1 MKRLHGMELF
11 AEVAKAH
18 SFSRAA
24 AALGVPASTVSRHV
38 AELERSVGL
47 RLLNRTTRRV
57 ELTEAGRL
65 YFERCRRIVA
75 EAEVAHEELRGQ
87 LEVPSGPLR
96 IQVSTA
102 YAMDA
107 LLPALAAFGKR
118 YPGVRFHMGLAGG
131 PGGIR
136 APEAWDVSVR
146 FGELPDSSLVA
157 RRLGAISAR
166 LYASPDY
173 LAARGAPAS
182 PADLAD
188 HDCIGL
194 RTGGGHAAPWQLL
207 QHAERFVE
215 DSPPRYCVDDAGT
228 AERLAVLG
236 AGVAALG
243 GDMSLRLRSGE
254 LARVLPRWSLQPMD
268 VHAVTDT
275 RLLPAKTRRFID
287 FLSDYLDG
295 LAGSARSATGRE
307 ALADDPDAVGAGSVG
322 AGAVSNG

>member
-47 RLLNRTTRRV
+47 RLLNRSTRRV

-96 IQVSTA
+96 IQVAAA

-107 LLPALAAFGKR
+107 LLPALAAFGKH
-118 YPGVRFHMGLAGG
+118 YPDVCFHLSLAGTQ
-131 PGGIR
+131 GGDR
-136 APEAWDVSVR
+136 APEPCDVSIR
-146 FGELPDSSLVA
+146 FGGLPDSSLVA
-157 RRLGAISAR
+157 RRLGALHAR

-173 LAARGAPAS
+173 LASRGAPDA
-182 PADLAD
+182 PADLAA

-194 RTGGGHAAPWQLL
+194 RTGGGQSEPWRLQRRDNRYLMTAA
-207 QHAERFVE
+207 H
-215 DSPPRYCVDDAGT
+215 RYCVDDAGM

-236 AGVAALG
+236 AGIAALG
-243 GDMSLRLRSGE
+243 GDQRARLKAGE
-254 LARVLPRWSLQPMD
+254 LASVLPQWDLCPIE
-268 VHAVTDT
+268 VHAVTET

-287 FLSDYLDG
+287 FLADYLDTP
-295 LAGSARSATGRE
+295 AASAQSGARVE
-307 ALADDPDAVGAGSVG
+307 PDASGT
-322 AGAVSNG
+322 GAVSSG

>member
-24 AALGVPASTVSRHV
+24 AALGVPPSTVSRHV

-47 RLLNRTTRRV
+47 RLLNRSTRRV

-96 IQVSTA
+96 IHVSAA

-107 LLPALAAFGKR
+107 MLPALAAFGKR
-118 YPGVRFHMGLAGG
+118 YPDIRFHMSLAGTLCG
-131 PGGIR
+131 DR
-136 APEAWDVSVR
+136 APEACDVSIR
-146 FGELPDSSLVA
+146 FGGLPDSSNVA
-157 RRLGAISAR
+157 RRLGALRAR

-173 LAARGAPAS
+173 LAARGAPDA
-182 PADLAD
+182 PADRAG

-194 RTGGGHAAPWQLL
+194 RTAGSQAAPWDL
-207 QHAERFVE
+207 QGAGEHQVVSA
-215 DSPPRYCVDDAGT
+215 PHRYCVDDAGM

-236 AGVAALG
+236 AGIAALG
-243 GDMSLRLRSGE
+243 GDMGARIRAGE
-254 LARVLPRWSLQPMD
+254 LASVLPRWSLSPIE
-268 VHAVTDT
+268 VHAVTET
-275 RLLPAKTRRFID
+275 RLLPAKTRCFID
-287 FLSDYLDG
+287 FLADYLDPSAASARADG
-295 LAGSARSATGRE
+295 LAGT
-307 ALADDPDAVGAGSVG
+307 
-322 AGAVSNG
+322 GAVCSGAAGLGATSKG

>member
-1 MKRLHGMELF
+1 MELF

-47 RLLNRTTRRV
+47 RLLNRSTRRV

-96 IQVSTA
+96 IQVAAA

-107 LLPALAAFGKR
+107 LLPALAAFGKH
-118 YPGVRFHMGLAGG
+118 YPDVRFHLSLAGTQ
-131 PGGIR
+131 GGDR
-136 APEAWDVSVR
+136 APEACDVSIR
-146 FGELPDSSLVA
+146 FGGLPDSSLVA
-157 RRLGAISAR
+157 RRLGALHAR

-173 LAARGAPAS
+173 LASRGAPDT
-182 PADLAD
+182 PADLAG

-194 RTGGGHAAPWQLL
+194 RTGGGQSEPWRLQRRDNRYLMTAA
-207 QHAERFVE
+207 H
-215 DSPPRYCVDDAGT
+215 RYCVDDAGM

-236 AGVAALG
+236 AGIAALG
-243 GDMSLRLRSGE
+243 GDQRARLKAGE
-254 LARVLPRWSLQPMD
+254 LASVLPQWDLCPIE
-268 VHAVTDT
+268 VHAVTET

-287 FLSDYLDG
+287 FLADYLDTP
-295 LAGSARSATGRE
+295 AAASARPGRAE
-307 ALADDPDAVGAGSVG
+307 PDASGT
-322 AGAVSNG
+322 GAVSNG

>member
-24 AALGVPASTVSRHV
+24 AALGVPTSTVSRHV

-47 RLLNRTTRRV
+47 RLLNRSTRRV

-118 YPGVRFHMGLAGG
+118 YPRVRFHMSLTGG
-131 PGGIR
+131 PGGDR
-136 APEAWDVSVR
+136 APEACDVSVR
-146 FGELPDSSLVA
+146 FGELPDSCLVA

-182 PADLAD
+182 PADLAS

-194 RTGGGHAAPWQLL
+194 RTGGGQTAPWHL
-207 QHAERFVE
+207 QRRGDQFLMDATH
-215 DSPPRYCVDDAGT
+215 RYCVDDAGM

-243 GDMSLRLRSGE
+243 GDMHARVRAGE
-254 LARVLPRWSLQPMD
+254 LASVLPRWSLQPIE

-287 FLSDYLDG
+287 FLSDYLDTPDD
-295 LAGSARSATGRE
+295 SAASITRAEPAE
-307 ALADDPDAVGAGSVG
+307 ALDAVGLDDAGD
-322 AGAVSNG
+322 GAVSNG

>member
-24 AALGVPASTVSRHV
+24 AALGVPPSTVSRHV

-47 RLLNRTTRRV
+47 RLLNRNTRRV

-75 EAEVAHEELRGQ
+75 EAEVAHEELRSQ

-96 IQVSTA
+96 IHVSAA

-107 LLPALAAFGKR
+107 MLPALTAFGKR
-118 YPGVRFHMGLAGG
+118 YPDIRFHMSLAGAQCAD
-131 PGGIR
+131 R
-136 APEAWDVSVR
+136 APEACDVSIL
-146 FGELPDSSLVA
+146 FGDLPDSSKVA
-157 RRLGAISAR
+157 RRLGALHAR

-173 LAARGAPAS
+173 LAARGAPAD
-182 PADLAD
+182 PADLAR

-194 RTGGGHAAPWQLL
+194 RTGGGQSAPWTL
-207 QHAERFVE
+207 QRRDDRHQVTA
-215 DSPPRYCVDDAGT
+215 PHRYCVDDAGM

-236 AGVAALG
+236 AGIAALG
-243 GDMSLRLRSGE
+243 GDLGTRIRAGE
-254 LARVLPRWSLQPMD
+254 LASVLPRWGLSPIE
-268 VHAVTDT
+268 VHAVTET

-287 FLSDYLDG
+287 FMADYLDPSAASSRIG
-295 LAGSARSATGRE
+295 VLAGDRAKS
-307 ALADDPDAVGAGSVG
+307 GASGL
-322 AGAVSNG
+322 GAVSNG

>member
-24 AALGVPASTVSRHV
+24 ATLGVPTSTVSRHV

-96 IQVSTA
+96 IHVSKA

-107 LLPALAAFGKR
+107 MLPALAAFGKR
-118 YPGVRFHMGLAGG
+118 YSDIRFHMSLAGAECG
-131 PGGIR
+131 DR
-136 APEAWDVSVR
+136 APEACDVSIR
-146 FGELPDSSLVA
+146 FGELSDSSQIS
-157 RRLGAISAR
+157 RRLGVLHAS

-173 LAARGAPAS
+173 LASRGVPGAPA
-182 PADLAD
+182 DLES

-194 RTGGGHAAPWQLL
+194 RSGGGQTAPWSMQRL
-207 QHAERFVE
+207 EDRFQMPAVH
-215 DSPPRYCVDDAGT
+215 RYCVDDAGM

-236 AGVAALG
+236 AGIAALG
-243 GDMSLRLRSGE
+243 GDLSGRIQAGE
-254 LARVLPRWSLQPMD
+254 LARVLPAWSLRPTA
-268 VHAVTDT
+268 VHAVTET

-287 FLSDYLDG
+287 FLADYLNTAAPSPVSG
-295 LAGSARSATGRE
+295 MQARAPAARSSAIRHG
-307 ALADDPDAVGAGSVG
+307 
-322 AGAVSNG
+322 

>member
-47 RLLNRTTRRV
+47 RLLNRSTRRV

-96 IQVSTA
+96 IQVCTA

-107 LLPALAAFGKR
+107 LLPALAGFGTR
-118 YPGVRFHMGLAGG
+118 YPDVRFHLSLANGVSG
-131 PGGIR
+131 SR
-136 APEAWDVSVR
+136 APEACDVSVR
-146 FGELPDSSLVA
+146 FGELADSSLVA
-157 RRLGAISAR
+157 RRLGEISAR
-166 LYASPDY
+166 LYASPQY
-173 LAARGAPAS
+173 LSARGTPAS
-182 PADLAD
+182 PSDLAI

-194 RTGGGHAAPWQLL
+194 RTGGGHTAPWRLERR
-207 QHAERFVE
+207 AERVAV
-215 DSPPRYCVDDAGT
+215 DASHRYCVDDAGM

-236 AGVAALG
+236 AGIAALG
-243 GDMSLRLRSGE
+243 GNLDERLRTGE
-254 LARVLPRWSLQPMD
+254 LTRVLPRWSLPPVE

-287 FLSDYLDG
+287 FLADHLD
-295 LAGSARSATGRE
+295 
-307 ALADDPDAVGAGSVG
+307 ALASPSRPDTRAEDGCAGDDG
-322 AGAVSNG
+322 AGAVKSG

>member
-47 RLLNRTTRRV
+47 RLRNRSTRRV

-107 LLPALAAFGKR
+107 LLPALAAFGAH
-118 YPGVRFHMGLAGG
+118 YPDVRFHLSLANGADG
-131 PGGIR
+131 NR
-136 APEAWDVSVR
+136 APEACDVSVR
-146 FGELPDSSLVA
+146 FGELADSSLVA

-166 LYASPDY
+166 LYASPQY
-173 LAARGAPAS
+173 LAARGAPAN
-182 PADLAD
+182 PPDLAG

-194 RTGGGHAAPWQLL
+194 RTGGGHTAPWLL
-207 QHAERFVE
+207 KRHAERFIV
-215 DSPPRYCVDDAGT
+215 DSPHRYCVDDAGM
-228 AERLAVLG
+228 AERLALLG
-236 AGVAALG
+236 TGIAALG
-243 GDMSLRLRSGE
+243 ANLDNRLRAGE
-254 LARVLPRWSLQPMD
+254 LTRVLPDWSLPPVE

-287 FLSDYLDG
+287 FLADHLDI
-295 LAGSARSATGRE
+295 SASPSR
-307 ALADDPDAVGAGSVG
+307 PDARTAGGGAGTSG
-322 AGAVSNG
+322 AGAVRSG

>member
-1 MKRLHGMELF
+1 MKRLHGMEVF

-24 AALGVPASTVSRHV
+24 AALGLPASTVSRHV
-38 AELERSVGL
+38 AALERSVGL
-47 RLLNRTTRRV
+47 RLLNRSTRRV

-96 IQVSTA
+96 IQVCTA

-107 LLPALAAFGKR
+107 LLPGLAAFGR
-118 YPGVRFHMGLAGG
+118 QYPDVRFHVGLSGV
-131 PGGIR
+131 PGGGR
-136 APEAWDVSVR
+136 APEACDVWVR

-166 LYASPDY
+166 LYASPQY
-173 LAARGAPAS
+173 LAARGTPAT
-182 PADLAD
+182 PADLAG

-194 RTGGGHAAPWQLL
+194 RTGGGHTAPWALHRRAERCDIAAP
-207 QHAERFVE
+207 H
-215 DSPPRYCVDDAGT
+215 RYCVDDAGM

-236 AGVAALG
+236 AGIAALG
-243 GDMSLRLRSGE
+243 GDMDARLRAGE
-254 LARVLPRWSLQPMD
+254 LAGVLTGWSLPPVE

-287 FLSDYLDG
+287 FLIGHLDE
-295 LAGSARSATGRE
+295 LASPC
-307 ALADDPDAVGAGSVG
+307 PDARMDAACAGAAGAG
-322 AGAVSNG
+322 AGAVSIG